1 MSALLLLS
9 DARVAQETRHA
20 EAVALAEAEWRRGW
34 RWRVVW
40 VATKAGATYVAG
52 GLLALAGLALT
63 GDSAQI
69 ALWGGLLL
77 SNPGPLAFGYAFWM
91 REQGTWEG

>member
-1 MSALLLLS
+1 MF
-9 DARVAQETRHA
+9 
-20 EAVALAEAEWRRGW
+20 
-34 RWRVVW
+34 W
-40 VATKAGATYVAG
+40 VATKGGATYVAG
-52 GLLALAGLALT
+52 GVLAFASLALT

-77 SNPGPLAFGYAFWM
+77 SNAGPLALGYAFWM

>member
-9 DARVAQETRHA
+9 DARVAQETRLA
-20 EAVALAEAEWRRGW
+20 EAMAAAEAEWRRGW
-34 RWRVVW
+34 RWRVFW
-40 VATKAGATYVAG
+40 VATKGVATYVAG
-52 GLLALAGLALT
+52 AVLALASLALT

-77 SNPGPLAFGYAFWM
+77 SNAGPLSFGYAFWM
-91 REQGTWEG
+91 REQGNWEG